1 MEKHSVR
8 VTFKPGS
15 REVWVVSGSS
25 VREALLAAA
34 IPVSMPCG
42 GHGRCGRCL
51 VFAEGSVSRPTA
63 EELRHVPAGMK
74 GARLACVARIEGEAE
89 ITIPPSSRVAIS
101 KIAARGKRRCT
112 YALRPG
118 VAKVYLGG
126 RRVPQVRALLR
137 KYDLAI
143 DDVAPDGNTRVTLAV
158 AGRETVGIEAGNT
171 SREFYG
177 LALDLGTNTVVASL
191 VDLATGRELGVAS
204 ATNPQVIHGDD
215 VISRLRFAK
224 TPGGLELLRLE
235 MLNLVNGLVEE
246 MAQSLKIDRRRI
258 YLATAVGNTAMQHIF
273 LGVSPVD
280 LGRAPYRARLV
291 GPVETLASK
300 IGLNVHPGARVMM
313 PPVVGGFVG
322 GDLVALVI
330 SQGLRGRKR
339 PVVAIDLGT
348 NGEIVLAAGGRL
360 AACSTAAGPAFEGER
375 ISSGVRAIDGAIED
389 VKLTRRGLAL
399 STIGGGRP
407 VGLCGSGLLA
417 AVAELLRWGIIEPG
431 GRLKPRQE
439 VSDPR
444 LAARV
449 VEGDSG
455 RGFVLSEQPPVS
467 LRQGDIREVQLGK
480 AAISSGIKVLC
491 RVVGIDLDQV
501 GEVLIAGSF
510 GSALKASSVRAV
522 GIFPG
527 RAGARIRVIGNSA
540 IEGAKLLLVSER
552 ARAEAERIAVET
564 EHVEL
569 FTRADFKDEFYA
581 SIGFPSPA

>member
-1 MEKHSVR
+1 VEKHSVR
-8 VTFKPGS
+8 VTFKPDS
-15 REVWVVSGSS
+15 REVWVVSGAS
-25 VREALLAAA
+25 VREALFAAA

-51 VFAEGSVSRPTA
+51 VFAEGALSRPTA
-63 EELRHVPAGMK
+63 EELRRVPPGMK

-89 ITIPPSSRVAIS
+89 ITIPPSSRVAIG
-101 KIAARGKRRCT
+101 KIAARGSRRRA
-112 YALRPG
+112 YAVRPG
-118 VAKVYLGG
+118 ISKVYLGG
-126 RRVPQVRALLR
+126 RRPERLGAALR
-137 KYDLAI
+137 KHGLTI
-143 DDVAPDGNTRVTLAV
+143 GDVAPGGNTDLTLVA
-158 AGRETVGIEAGNT
+158 AGRETIGIEAGNT
-171 SREFYG
+171 LREFYG

-191 VDLATGRELGVAS
+191 VDLTTGRELGVAS
-204 ATNPQVIHGDD
+204 TTNPQVIHGDD

-235 MLNLVNGLVEE
+235 MANLINGLVEE
-246 MAQSLKIDRRRI
+246 MARSLKIDRRRI
-258 YLATAVGNTAMQHIF
+258 YLASAVGNTAMQHIF

-280 LGRAPYRARLV
+280 LGRAPYRARVV

-300 IGLNVHPGARVMM
+300 VGLHIHPGARVMM

-339 PVVAIDLGT
+339 PVMAIDLGT

-375 ISSGVRAIDGAIED
+375 ISSGVRAIAGAIED
-389 VKLTRRGLAL
+389 VKVTRRGIKLT
-399 STIGGGRP
+399 SIGQGRP

-417 AVAELLRWGIIEPG
+417 AVAELVRWGVVEPS

-439 VSDPR
+439 IGDRR
-444 LAARV
+444 LAARIF
-449 VEGDSG
+449 EDDLG
-455 RGFVLSEQPPVS
+455 RGFVLAERPMIS

-491 RVVGIDLDQV
+491 RVVGVDISQI

-527 RAGARIRVIGNSA
+527 SSKARIRVIGNSA
-540 IEGAKLLLVSER
+540 IEGAKLLLISER
-552 ARAEAERIAVET
+552 ARADAERIAAET

-581 SIGFPSPA
+581 GIGFPSPA